1 MSAPDTPPHQGA
13 VASATA
19 REPLPPLVDVLLAT
33 FNGAPYLAQQLDSI
47 LAQTHQNFRLLISDD
62 GSTDAT
68 THILDSYRAR
78 FGSRMVIL
86 PYAGRG
92 RGVTRN
98 FENLML
104 ASLQDGVAGW
114 AAFADQDDVWLPH
127 KLERL
132 VREMTGVERAIGSE
146 KPCLVHSDLTV
157 VDERLQ
163 TIAPSFVEYQQMNP
177 SACSPL
183 SLLSVN
189 QVTGCATLVNRA
201 LLSIALPIP
210 SQAILHDWWCAL
222 VSGCGH
228 RSYLHTPLLLYR
240 QHGANQ
246 VGARSRSLAGRLL
259 RLATHGPG
267 VFGRVRSLGQATL
280 GQAQA
285 LQLRLE
291 QRGCDKAYVSKYLAW
306 RSRPWWMRLTG
317 YRHYYVGPELDRL
330 SRCLLWFR

>member
-1 MSAPDTPPHQGA
+1 MSTQEAPAGVTAAPGA
-13 VASATA
+13 A
-19 REPLPPLVDVLLAT
+19 RKPVPLLVDVLLAT
-33 FNGAPYLAQQLDSI
+33 FNGARYLEKQLDSI
-47 LAQTHQNFRLLISDD
+47 LAQTHQNFRLLVSDD

-68 THILDSYRAR
+68 LNILESYRTR
-78 FGSRMVIL
+78 FGHRMVIL

-104 ASLQDGVAGW
+104 ASQQEGLAEW

-127 KLERL
+127 KLEVL
-132 VREMTGVERAIGSE
+132 LREMAALERAIGSE

-157 VDERLQ
+157 VDENLE
-163 TIAPSFVEYQQMNP
+163 TIAPSFIEYQQMDP
-177 SACSPL
+177 AGCSPL

-201 LLSIALPIP
+201 LLSVALPIP
-210 SQAILHDWWCAL
+210 PQAILHDWWCAL
-222 VSGCGH
+222 VSGCGR
-228 RSYLHTPLLLYR
+228 RSYLHTPLVLYR

-246 VGARSRSLAGRLL
+246 VGARSRSLAARLL
-259 RLATHGPG
+259 RVATQGAG
-267 VFGRVRSLGQATL
+267 VFKRVRSLGEATHR
-280 GQAQA
+280 QAQA
-285 LQLRLE
+285 LGHRLE
-291 QRGCDKAYVSKYLAW
+291 QRGCDRGYVSKYLAW
-306 RSRPWWMRLTG
+306 RSRPWWARLTG